1 MFSTI
6 NALCRSLLLPV
17 AVAYALCK
25 HWMFGEYAFILLF
38 YRYFSFCWLLFSWF
52 SQSVFLPAFAF
63 VSHYCCFVCVCFGCS
78 RASESVFVC
87 LNAWAGVCWSSFVS
101 CFYFDFSFAFVQRV
115 SALSALQL
123 FLLLALDVVLG
134 WQRCQ
139 LICQPNSHVFV
150 SATSRFRQESSV
162 LFVEALSGIV
172 FLLLL

>member
-25 HWMFGEYAFILLF
+25 HWMFGEYAFF
-38 YRYFSFCWLLFSWF
+38 YSFFLYFSFCWLLFSWF